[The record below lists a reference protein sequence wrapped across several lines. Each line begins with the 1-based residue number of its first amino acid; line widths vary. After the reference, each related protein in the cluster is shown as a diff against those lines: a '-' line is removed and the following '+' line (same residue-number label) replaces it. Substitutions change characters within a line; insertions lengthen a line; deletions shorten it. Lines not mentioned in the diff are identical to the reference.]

1 MLCISDNLK
10 KSLLK
15 KSNNNNNNNKISRM
29 EEWKFKTSVIFG
41 DADNIDDGDDDFY
54 SADVSIL

>member
-1 MLCISDNLK
+1 MHFWQLK
-10 KSLLK
+10 KKSIK
-15 KSNNNNNNNKISRM
+15 KSKNNNNKINRM

-41 DADNIDDGDDDFY
+41 DADNVDDGDDDFY